1 MEDSLEQ
8 FEESNENGD
17 NKVTWKEYLS
27 RNHGFNINDFKD
39 YTEQDAVNEFTKV
52 SQLSGSCLCHIH
64 FQNHLNSTCSRIRAK
79 HRCHR

>member
-8 FEESNENGD
+8 FEESDENAD

-39 YTEQDAVNEFTKV
+39 YTEEDAVSEFTKV
-52 SQLSGSCLCHIH
+52 SEGW
-64 FQNHLNSTCSRIRAK
+64 
-79 HRCHR
+79 